1 MDKAETLIEKNK
13 IMYGKMYNC
22 YNELKENINKK
33 GKLEKS
39 VENFCEIIEIVIWGE
54 KHQQIFFDFFIE
66 ENIIKYFLIF
76 LNKNKKTENDKDIS
90 LRLIKTY
97 SFFIV
102 NLKNIEM
109 TNYVFSNSLFNEFI
123 KFDFDF
129 KNEEIVFFYINFV
142 KSLSQKFDQFPFEIF
157 YNSVL

>member
-1 MDKAETLIEKNK
+1 MEKAEALIEKNK
-13 IMYGKMYNC
+13 TMYAKMINA
-22 YNELKENINKK
+22 YNELKENLNKK
-33 GKLEKS
+33 NKLEKT
-39 VENFCEIIEIVIWGE
+39 VDNFCEIIEIIIWGE

-66 ENIIKYFLIF
+66 EKIIKYFLEF
-76 LNKNKKTENDKDIS
+76 LNKNKENQKNKDIS
-90 LRLIKTY
+90 LKLIKTY
-97 SFFIV
+97 SFFII

-129 KNEEIVFFYINFV
+129 ENEEIVFFYINFV

-157 YNSVL
+157 YNSVN